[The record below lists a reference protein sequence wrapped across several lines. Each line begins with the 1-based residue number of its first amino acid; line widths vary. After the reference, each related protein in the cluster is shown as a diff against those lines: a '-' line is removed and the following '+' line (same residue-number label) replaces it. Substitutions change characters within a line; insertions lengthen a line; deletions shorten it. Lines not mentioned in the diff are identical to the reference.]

1 MWRAALASAPACY
14 RWRQQSAA
22 AGDGPAF
29 IPIAVRAAA
38 AERPSTDP
46 SRGTMTIA
54 FGAKLRLTIEGAP
67 DEATLSRVIDA
78 LAGYDR
84 RRRCSEIQFGGNFAG
99 PDRALRTSCAGRL
112 GKFQRFKADPRAFAS
127 GGTCEAKPNTRFSLV
142 LLPSIGGLA
151 ARQSWLSNARPAR
164 FDGFRARDA
173 NCATILRLA
182 ALLTPCTL
190 VVGPKLATCSQVFPG
205 LS

>member
-22 AGDGPAF
+22 AGDGPAL

-84 RRRCSEIQFGGNFAG
+84 RRGCSEIQFGGNFAG

-112 GKFQRFKADPRAFAS
+112 GKFQRFKAGPRAFAS
-127 GGTCEAKPNTRFSLV
+127 GGTCEAIPNTRFSLV
-142 LLPSIGGLA
+142 LLPSIGVGGSVN
-151 ARQSWLSNARPAR
+151 RGCQTRSAR

-190 VVGPKLATCSQVFPG
+190 VVGPKLATCSQVFPS